1 MRTFRVISVAAFLLA
16 MVSTLGA
23 LSVAAQ
29 GQIGDSPFTAPY
41 IDNLP
46 HTIAAGSAMWFRF
59 DYSLGDSG
67 DRPVSTI
74 VMVNG
79 NKPGLGF
86 EVWTPEAL
94 AGATDSK
101 PVGRGGPRNI
111 NCDTGA
117 FSAQG
122 ECQTADLTWVG
133 AFGMGESYFV
143 RVFNNTNSVATILL
157 TITGSGVSLPTP
169 TPVASN
175 VVAQPTRQPA
185 ALPAPTAPPVPPAVA
200 QNIDDPNKS
209 VPIDGVPHT
218 IAANSATWFRF
229 AYAPLNDNGGR
240 VGKTVR
246 LVNGN
251 HSGVRFE
258 VWTPD
263 HVNDWW
269 DNQKPV
275 GRGTV
280 YMLDCDTGEMS
291 ETGQCES
298 PDLIWMG
305 SFNTAATYYVRVVND
320 NRQPAVFTLTIQ

>member
-1 MRTFRVISVAAFLLA
+1 MRTFRLIGTAVLVLA
-16 MVSTLGA
+16 VHFTLGA
-23 LSVAAQ
+23 MTVAAQ
-29 GQIGDSPFTAPY
+29 GQTGDSPFTAPY
-41 IDNLP
+41 IDNVP
-46 HTIAAGSAMWFRF
+46 HTIAANSAMWFHF

-67 DRPVSTI
+67 ERPLSTI
-74 VMVNG
+74 IMVNG

-94 AGATDSK
+94 AVSTDSK
-101 PVGRGGPRNI
+101 PVGRGGSRNVA
-111 NCDTGA
+111 CDTGA

-133 AFGMGESYFV
+133 AFGMGETYYV
-143 RVFNNTNSVATILL
+143 RVFNNTNGAATILL
-157 TITGSGVSLPTP
+157 TITGSGVGLGTP
-169 TPVASN
+169 TPLAPS
-175 VVAQPTRQPA
+175 VVVPPTPQPPA
-185 ALPAPTAPPVPPAVA
+185 TPAPPAPPVAT

-209 VPIDGVPHT
+209 VPIDNAPHN

-229 AYAPLNDNGGR
+229 NYTPLTDTGEHIA
-240 VGKTVR
+240 KTVR

-280 YMLDCDTGEMS
+280 YLLDCDTGEPS

-298 PDLIWMG
+298 PDLMWIG
-305 SFNTAATYYVRVVND
+305 GFNTGATYYVRVVND

>member
-1 MRTFRVISVAAFLLA
+1 MRTFRSIGTMLVLVVFFA
-16 MVSTLGA
+16 LGTMT
-23 LSVAAQ
+23 VAAQ
-29 GQIGDSPFTAPY
+29 GQSGDSPVTAPY
-41 IDNLP
+41 IDNAP
-46 HTIAAGSAMWFRF
+46 HNIAANSALWFRF

-67 DRPVSTI
+67 ERPVSTI
-74 VMVNG
+74 IMVNG

-94 AGATDSK
+94 AGSTDSK
-101 PVGRGGPRNI
+101 PVGRAGSRNVK
-111 NCDTGA
+111 CDTGA

-133 AFGMGESYFV
+133 AFGMGETYYV
-143 RVFNNTNSVATILL
+143 KVFNNTNSAATILL
-157 TITGSGVSLPTP
+157 TIAGSGIGLGTPTP
-169 TPVASN
+169 TAPSAI
-175 VVAQPTRQPA
+175 AQPTPRP
-185 ALPAPTAPPVPPAVA
+185 PAPPAPMVPPAVV

-209 VPIDGVPHT
+209 VPIDNAPHS

-229 AYAPLNDNGGR
+229 DYTPLTDTGER
-240 VGKTVR
+240 IAKTVR

-280 YMLDCDTGEMS
+280 YMSDCDSGQPS
-291 ETGQCES
+291 ESGQCES
-298 PDLIWMG
+298 SDLIWIG
-305 SFNTAATYYVRVVND
+305 SFNIGATYCVRVVND
-320 NRQPAVFTLTIQ
+320 NWQPAVFTLTIQ